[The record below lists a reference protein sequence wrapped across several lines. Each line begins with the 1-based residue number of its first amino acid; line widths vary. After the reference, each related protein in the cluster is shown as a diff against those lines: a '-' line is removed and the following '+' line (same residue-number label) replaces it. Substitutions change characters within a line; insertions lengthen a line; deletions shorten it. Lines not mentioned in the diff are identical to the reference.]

1 VEEHDVKI
9 MCVGGGPAGLY
20 FSLLMKLCEPEHA
33 VTVLERNRA
42 DPAHGWGVTLGRDV
56 IDRLRD
62 NDGTSARAVEQAGRR
77 WTQQVVSVKGER
89 IAQGGYDVYN
99 IARRDLVSIL
109 ADRAREVGVHV
120 SYGHEVTDA
129 NELRPSDLIVIAD
142 GARSRLRSAVGEFD
156 THVRFGSDKY
166 IWLGSSA
173 PFEAFNYIFKP
184 TDHGWIW
191 AYGYQF
197 DTQTS
202 AVIVECSAKTWTS
215 LGFASMPTDD
225 GVGMLTHLF
234 ADHLNGHPL
243 VARLPDG
250 TTATWLNFP
259 TVTNQRW
266 HSRNAVLLGDS
277 AHTAHYSLG
286 QGTKM
291 ALEDAIVLADS
302 LAQNADLEAALTK
315 YEAQRKEELAR
326 PLSEALCSAEW
337 FERLPRYTALNPH
350 QFASLLES
358 RWSPLVQ
365 VLPLWVSYQLQQAAG
380 RFPVLNDIRSRIG
393 PAVKARYARPKPVRG
408 GSGQV
413 RQSA

>member
-1 VEEHDVKI
+1 VKI
-9 MCVGGGPAGLY
+9 TCVGGGPAGLY

-33 VTVLERNRA
+33 VTVLERKRVG
-42 DPAHGWGVTLGRDV
+42 PAHGWGVTLGRDV
-56 IDRLRD
+56 INRLRD
-62 NDGTSARAVEQAGRR
+62 IDGGAARAVEQAGRR
-77 WTQQVVSVKGER
+77 WTQQVVDIKGER
-89 IAQGGYDVYN
+89 LAQGGYDVYN
-99 IARRDLVSIL
+99 IARKDLVSIL

-129 NELRPSDLIVIAD
+129 DELRPSDLIVIAD
-142 GARSRLRSAVGEFD
+142 GARSRLRSAAGEFG
-156 THVRFGSDKY
+156 THVRFGADKY

-191 AYGYQF
+191 AYAYQF
-197 DTQTS
+197 DAQTS
-202 AVIVECSAKTWTS
+202 TVIVECSAKTWTD
-215 LGFASMPTDD
+215 LGFAAMPTDD
-225 GVGMLTHLF
+225 GVGLLTDLF
-234 ADHLNGHPL
+234 AGQLNGHPL
-243 VARLPDG
+243 IARIPDG

-266 HSRNAVLLGDS
+266 HYRNAVLLGDS

-291 ALEDAIVLADS
+291 ALEDAIVLANS
-302 LAQNADLEAALTK
+302 LARNTDLEAALTN

-326 PLSEALCSAEW
+326 PLSEAHCSAEW
-337 FERLPRYTALNPH
+337 FEHLPRYAALNPQ

-365 VLPLWVSYQLQQAAG
+365 LLPPWVSCRLQQAA
-380 RFPVLNDIRSRIG
+380 RQFPVLSDIRSRIG
-393 PAVKARYARPKPVRG
+393 PAVKDRYARRKPVRG

-413 RQSA
+413 RQ